1 MRKTCLGP
9 QPQITDQGLCWWVE
23 WRRLHHVKWSFHTR
37 AAAAA
42 AESCLICARTCTEI
56 LYVPENPVGWN
67 GWLSVNERKASID
80 FKMVKLFSLG
90 NTEDKANLFDGQYS
104 CSGGL
109 WENGSSTETVAS
121 RHLSGKDGGSR
132 ESLKMELFFLNDSP
146 KPREPFQ
153 SKPICKWWLLLVLT
167 MRPAEMLLHIQA

>member
-9 QPQITDQGLCWWVE
+9 QPQITHQGLCWWVD

-42 AESCLICARTCTEI
+42 AESSLICARTCTEI
-56 LYVPENPVGWN
+56 LYFPENPVGWN

-80 FKMVKLFSLG
+80 LKWLNCSAWEILRTRQICVMVNIPAPWALGERQQHTNSSLPPPFRQRRRLQG
-90 NTEDKANLFDGQYS
+90 K
-104 CSGGL
+104 
-109 WENGSSTETVAS
+109 
-121 RHLSGKDGGSR
+121 HKDGTH
-132 ESLKMELFFLNDSP
+132 FLNDSP
-146 KPREPFQ
+146 KPWEPFR

-167 MRPAEMLLHIQA
+167 LRSAEMLLRIQA